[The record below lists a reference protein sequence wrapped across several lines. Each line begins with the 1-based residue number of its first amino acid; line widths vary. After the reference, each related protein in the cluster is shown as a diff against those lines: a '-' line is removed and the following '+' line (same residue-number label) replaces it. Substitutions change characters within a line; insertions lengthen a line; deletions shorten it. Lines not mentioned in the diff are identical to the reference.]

1 MGYARRMA
9 GQAQKPPIVLH
20 GCCVEQYAIRDRS
33 MSFRGQGRLFVDGK
47 EVGPV
52 PRLAVGRSL
61 GTSITGLMVF
71 HCDGRWNVVAG
82 DGPYPTLREAMQE
95 AERFYPGIS
104 PAWKRTGYTRAQA
117 ERQLVR
123 MGPTCSMCSTIW
135 LNVEKIVEVKKGV
148 QLCDVCIRKL
158 HKAISAK

>member
-1 MGYARRMA
+1 MA
-9 GQAQKPPIVLH
+9 LRAGKPPIVLY

-33 MSFRGQGRLFVDGK
+33 IPFRRHRRLFADGK

-71 HCDGRWNVVAG
+71 HCDGRWNVVTA
-82 DGPYPTLREAMQE
+82 DGPYPTLREARQE

-104 PAWKRTGYTRAQA
+104 AAWKRTGYTRAQA
-117 ERQLVR
+117 NRQLAR

-135 LNVEKIVEVKKGV
+135 LNVEKKIVEVKKGV
-148 QLCDVCIRKL
+148 YLCDVCVRTL
-158 HKAISAK
+158 HEAMSAT